1 MIYMFKLSD
10 SFVSMFTGFFVS
22 TSLFPAKYGNA
33 DFGYYKSPSANAL
46 KAKAV
51 ANMTVI
57 PIV

>member
-1 MIYMFKLSD
+1 MFKLSD
-10 SFVSMFTGFFVS
+10 SFVLMFTGFFVS